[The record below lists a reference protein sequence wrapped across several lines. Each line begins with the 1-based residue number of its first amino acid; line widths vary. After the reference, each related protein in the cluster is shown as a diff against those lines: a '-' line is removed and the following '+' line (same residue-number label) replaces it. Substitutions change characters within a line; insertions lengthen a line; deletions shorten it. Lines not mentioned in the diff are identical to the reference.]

1 MELET
6 RYSAGLVILY
16 KGQILLGRTAGRK
29 SERAWGIPKGGI
41 EEGESTIDAAIR
53 ETREE
58 LGINVNKKLIKPTQ
72 YTFAVTSKKYRYNK
86 VVYYY
91 IVEIKDLKQIG
102 LKELI
107 VPKKQ
112 LDTSEIS
119 ESKFFNLL
127 EAKQKVMISQTPV
140 IDNMASKGLL
150 ESNNIQQGVGEDDRL
165 LKIRQF
171 KGTIKDY
178 KTYWD
183 DRSNETRN

>member
-72 YTFAVTSKKYRYNK
+72 YTFAVTSKKYR
-86 VVYYY
+86 
-91 IVEIKDLKQIG
+91 
-102 LKELI
+102 
-107 VPKKQ
+107 
-112 LDTSEIS
+112 
-119 ESKFFNLL
+119 
-127 EAKQKVMISQTPV
+127 
-140 IDNMASKGLL
+140 
-150 ESNNIQQGVGEDDRL
+150 
-165 LKIRQF
+165 
-171 KGTIKDY
+171 
-178 KTYWD
+178 
-183 DRSNETRN
+183 